1 MLLRERKIRYVV
13 FATSSCEKT
22 STGKDLHDVV
32 NNCFNGFAVNDN
44 CKHRSSESY
53 NNTTAYDRCG
63 TDASLRASH
72 FNVYTATIHSAPFI
86 TIFEAISSSFSCTIS
101 CAITSAK
108 EKFLRGIDTAFV
120 AISYG

>member
-1 MLLRERKIRYVV
+1 M
-13 FATSSCEKT
+13 FAATSGEKV
-22 STGKDLHDVV
+22 SAAGRRPHNVV
-32 NNCFNGFAVNDN
+32 NDFFNGFAVNAN
-44 CKHRSSESY
+44 RKHRSSESY